1 MTESDDPQQERLKRE
16 ALDWLSRISL
26 GEASRDDVTALRRW
40 RDESPAHAAALA
52 AAGHL
57 WRALEA
63 PVAALVRDSDAR
75 DVKDA
80 RAAFRPGRRAFL
92 AGGAAAAAAVVGGLM
107 VRPPLD
113 LWPSLAEL
121 AADHRTGTGE
131 QRHLTLAEAV
141 SVDLNTRTS
150 IAARAAGLDPGIEL
164 ISGETAITI
173 GAAAAKPF
181 VVIAADGRMTA
192 RRATFNVRRVGPTVD
207 LTCIDG
213 EVTVACEGRALVL
226 QTAERVSYGLQG
238 LGDVIGADTAM
249 VTAWRD
255 GMIVFR
261 NTPLVSVIEEVN
273 RYRPGRIVLLDGALG
288 QRLVTARFEIR
299 RLDTVM
305 GQIGNVFKVPVK
317 TLPGG
322 LVLVG

>member
-1 MTESDDPQQERLKRE
+1 MPQTDEPEQDRLRRE

-26 GEASRDDVTALRRW
+26 GNATQDDLRALRRW
-40 RDESPAHAAALA
+40 RDTSPAHAAALA
-52 AAGHL
+52 RAGEV
-57 WRALEA
+57 WRGLEA
-63 PVAALVRDSDAR
+63 PVAALVRAR
-75 DVKDA
+75 PA
-80 RAAFRPGRRAFL
+80 RGHITARPSRRAFI
-92 AGGAAAAAAVVGGLM
+92 AGGSMAAAAAVGVMM

-131 QRHLTLAEAV
+131 QQHLTLADAV

-150 IAARAAGLDPGIEL
+150 IAMRRVEQGEGLEL

-173 GAAAAKPF
+173 KRALPTSF
-181 VVIAADGRMTA
+181 VVTAADGRMSTYHGSFNI
-192 RRATFNVRRVGPTVD
+192 RRRDASVE

-213 EVTVACEGRALVL
+213 EVLIECGGRETTLIIGQRMA
-226 QTAERVSYGLQG
+226 YGAQG
-238 LGDVIGADTAM
+238 IGHIVGVDLAN

-255 GMIVFR
+255 GMLVFR
-261 NTPLVSVIEEVN
+261 NTPLVSVIDEVN
-273 RYRPGRIVLLDGALG
+273 RYRPGRIILVDTALG
-288 QRLVTARFEIR
+288 QRLVTARFEIK

-305 GQIGNVFKVPVK
+305 GQIGQVFKVPVK
-317 TLPGG
+317 TFPGG